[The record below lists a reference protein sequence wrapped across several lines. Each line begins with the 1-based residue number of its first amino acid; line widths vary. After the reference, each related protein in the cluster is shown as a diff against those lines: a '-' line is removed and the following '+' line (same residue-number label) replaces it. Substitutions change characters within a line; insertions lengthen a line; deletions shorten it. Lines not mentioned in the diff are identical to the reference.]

1 MNRDVLRETTE
12 KLMAEQK
19 GILAMDESTGTIAKR
34 FRDVGIENTEENRRA
49 YREMLMTTPGLGT
62 FISGV
67 ILYDETLKQKTHDG
81 VLFSDVIKKQGIIPG
96 IKVDKGVKDLAGFPG
111 ETVTEGLDE
120 LRERLKGYAVLGA
133 RFAKWRATFSIS
145 STTPTWNAI
154 QSNAHAMAR
163 YAALCQEQNIVPI
176 VEPEVLME
184 GKHTIQQSYEV
195 TRQVHYVLFQEL
207 QKQNVAL
214 DGVILKTNM
223 VLAGYSGQQARPEE
237 VAEQTV
243 ACFMET
249 VPAAIGGI
257 VLLSGGQ
264 SDEDATTHL
273 NMINK
278 MFKDVPWRLTFSYG
292 RGLQREPLKMWASE
306 KNKLN
311 AQNALLLRAEENAK
325 ASEGLL

>member
-1 MNRDVLRETTE
+1 MNREMLRETTE
-12 KLMAEQK
+12 KLMAKHK

-34 FRDVGIENTEENRRA
+34 FQDVGVENTEDNRRA
-49 YREMLMTTPGLGT
+49 YREMLITAPNLGK
-62 FISGV
+62 FISGA

-81 VLFSDVIKKQGIIPG
+81 ILFSDVMKNQGIIPG
-96 IKVDKGVKDLAGFPG
+96 IKCDKGVKDLAGFPG

-120 LRERLKGYAVLGA
+120 LRERLKGYAMLGA
-133 RFAKWRATFSIS
+133 KFAKWRATFSIS

-163 YAALCQEQNIVPI
+163 YAALCQEQQIVPI

-184 GKHTIQQSYEV
+184 SKHTIQQSYEV
-195 TRQVHYVLFQEL
+195 TRNVHLALFTEL
-207 QKQNVAL
+207 RKHNVAL
-214 DGVILKTNM
+214 DGLILKTNM
-223 VLAGYSGQQARPEE
+223 VLPGYSNPKAHPEE

-243 ACFMET
+243 MCFMET

-257 VLLSGGQ
+257 VFLSGGQ

-292 RGLQREPLKMWASE
+292 RGLQREPLKIWASE
-306 KNKLN
+306 KDKVK
-311 AQNALLLRAEENAK
+311 AQKALLLRAEENAK